1 MAAVA
6 GTVHRSVCP
15 LDCPDTCAV
24 RITVDDGRVTRL
36 TGDPDHPVT
45 RGFACVK
52 TYRYPER
59 QHHPD
64 RLLHPLVRVG
74 RKGEGRFARATWDE
88 ALDLVAERTREAVA
102 RFGPQS
108 VLPFS
113 YAGTMGL
120 VERDHPLAFFRALG
134 ASELDWTICAATG
147 GAGWEANY
155 GPHKLATAP
164 EDVPHARVVILWGI
178 DAARSHVHLMPF
190 VQAAKRAGAFVLHVD
205 PYRNDTSRA
214 ADEHWQVAVGSDTA
228 VALAMGHVIL
238 RDGLEDR
245 DYLERYGRGVDAYR
259 AAVGPWTPERA
270 GEVAGI
276 DPRRIED
283 VARRFA
289 VERAAYLRIGYGM
302 TRNEG
307 GGNAVRAISLLPA
320 LTGAWRHRGGG
331 GGISTSGAFA
341 LGGPRTAGRHLLRPG
356 VRHVNQNQFGS
367 ALGELDDPP
376 IAKLFVFNSNPAAV
390 APDSA
395 RVRRGLLRED
405 LFTTVLEHFQ
415 TDTADH
421 ADVVLPATTFLE
433 HPDVYTAYGHY
444 HLQWADPV
452 VPPSG
457 EARPNTWVF
466 RELARRLGL
475 TDRTLSWSAEEVA
488 RELLSSG
495 HPHLE
500 GITLEALREARSLPL
515 RLPSPF
521 RPYAEGSH
529 HPDGRIAFDPPPR
542 VVAFEESPTET
553 YPLRLISPPGSH
565 LVNTSMGNV
574 ASLLAAAGGEPRMLL
589 HPRDAARYG
598 VRDGERHRVVSERGA
613 IVRRIDVSDAAREG
627 VLVALGQ
634 WWPKLAPD
642 GRSLN
647 DLTSER
653 LTDLGG
659 GSTFGN
665 AVVRVEPL

>member
-1 MAAVA
+1 MP
-6 GTVHRSVCP
+6 VHRSVCP

-36 TGDPDHPVT
+36 EGDAEHPVT

-64 RLLHPLVRVG
+64 RLRHPLLRVG
-74 RKGEGRFARATWDE
+74 PKGRGRFARASWDE
-88 ALDLVAERTREAVA
+88 ALDLVAERTRDALD
-102 RFGPQS
+102 RFGGES
-108 VLPFS
+108 VLPYS
-113 YAGTMGL
+113 YAGTMGM

-155 GPHKLATAP
+155 GPRKLATDP
-164 EDVPHARVVILWGI
+164 EDLEHARVILLWGI

-190 VQAAKRAGAFVLHVD
+190 VRAAKRRGAFVLHVD
-205 PYRNDTSRA
+205 PYRNDTTRT
-214 ADEHWQVAVGSDTA
+214 ADEHWQLAVGSDTA

-238 RDGLEDR
+238 RDGLDDA
-245 DYLERYGRGVDAYR
+245 DYLARYARGLDAYR
-259 AAVGPWTPERA
+259 RAVEPWTPARA
-270 GEVAGI
+270 AAVSGLAA
-276 DPRRIED
+276 DRIEA

-289 VERAAYLRIGYGM
+289 LERAGYVRIGYGM

-307 GGNAVRAISLLPA
+307 GGNAVRAVSLLPA

-331 GGISTSGAFA
+331 GGISTSGGFP
-341 LGGPRTAGRHLLRPG
+341 LGGARTAGRHLLRPG
-356 VRHVNQNQFGS
+356 VRHVNQNRLAS
-367 ALGELDDPP
+367 ALAELDDPP
-376 IAKLFVFNSNPAAV
+376 IVKLFVFNSNPAAV

-395 RVRRGLLRED
+395 RVRAGLERDD

-415 TDTADH
+415 TDTADF
-421 ADVVLPATTFLE
+421 ADVLLPATTFLE
-433 HPDVYTAYGHY
+433 HPDLYAAYGHY

-452 VPPSG
+452 VPAEG

-475 TDRTLSWSAEEVA
+475 TDPTLAWSAEEVA
-488 RELLSSG
+488 RELLAG
-495 HPHLE
+495 DHPHLD
-500 GITLEALREARSLPL
+500 GITFEALREARSLKL
-515 RLPSPF
+515 RLPTPF
-521 RPYAEGSH
+521 RPYADGGH
-529 HPDGRIAFDPPPR
+529 HPDGRIAFGPPPE
-542 VVAFEESPTET
+542 VIDFEERPTEAF
-553 YPLRLISPPGSH
+553 PLRLISPPGSH
-565 LVNTSMGNV
+565 VLNTSMGNL
-574 ASLLAAAGGEPRMLL
+574 ASLLAAAGGEPRMLM
-589 HPRDAARYG
+589 HPADAARLG
-598 VRDGERHRVVSERGA
+598 VRDGERHRVVSAQGS
-613 IVRRIDVSDAAREG
+613 IVRRIDVSEAAREG

>member
-1 MAAVA
+1 VP
-6 GTVHRSVCP
+6 VLRSVCP
-15 LDCPDTCAV
+15 LDCPDACAV
-24 RITVDDGRVTRL
+24 RITVEDGRVTRL
-36 TGDPDHPVT
+36 QGDPDHPFT

-64 RLLHPLVRVG
+64 RLTHPLVRAG
-74 RKGEGRFARATWDE
+74 AKGEGRFVRASWDE
-88 ALDLVAERTREAVA
+88 ALDLVAERTGDAVA
-102 RFGPQS
+102 RFGGES

-113 YAGTMGL
+113 YAGTMGR
-120 VERDHPLAFFRALG
+120 VECEHPLAFFRALG

-155 GPHKLATAP
+155 GPHKLATDP
-164 EDVPHARVVILWGI
+164 EDVPYAKMVLLWGI
-178 DAARSHVHLMPF
+178 DAARSHVHLMPD
-190 VQAAKRAGAFVLHVD
+190 VKAAQRAGAFVLHVD
-205 PYRNDTSRA
+205 PYRNDTTRI
-214 ADEHWQVAVGSDTA
+214 ADEHWQLAVGSDTA

-245 DYLERYGRGVDAYR
+245 DYLERHARGLDAYR
-259 AAVGPWTPERA
+259 RAVEAWPPERA
-270 GEVAGI
+270 AAVAGL

-289 VERAAYLRIGYGM
+289 TVGAAYVRVGYGM

-307 GGNAVRAISLLPA
+307 GGNAIRAVTLLPA

-331 GGISTSGAFA
+331 GGISTSGGFG
-341 LGGPRTAGRHLLRPG
+341 LGTARTAGRHLLRPG
-356 VRHVNQNQFGS
+356 VRRVNQNRLAS
-367 ALGELDDPP
+367 ALAGADGPP

-390 APDSA
+390 APDSS
-395 RVRRGLLRED
+395 RVRAGLRRDD

-415 TDTADH
+415 TDTADY
-421 ADVVLPATTFLE
+421 ADVLLPATTFLE
-433 HPDVYTAYGHY
+433 HPDLYTSYGHY
-444 HLQWADPV
+444 HLQWAEPV
-452 VPPSG
+452 VAPTG

-475 TDRTLSWSAEEVA
+475 DDPTLSWSAEEVA
-488 RELLSSG
+488 REWLASG

-500 GITLEALREARSLPL
+500 GITFEALREARSMKL
-515 RLPSPF
+515 RLPTPF

-529 HPDGRIAFDPPPR
+529 HPDRKVAFDPPPE
-542 VVAFEESPTET
+542 VVVFEEQPSTAF
-553 YPLRLISPPGSH
+553 PLRLISPPGTH
-565 LVNTSMGNV
+565 VLNTSMGNV
-574 ASLLAAAGGEPRMLL
+574 ASLLKAAGGEPWMLL
-589 HPRDAARYG
+589 HPADAERFG
-598 VRDGERHRVVSERGA
+598 VQDGRRHRIVSAQGS
-613 IVRRIDVSDAAREG
+613 IVRRIDVTDAAREG
-627 VLVALGQ
+627 VLVAVGQ

-665 AVVRVEPL
+665 VTVRVEPL